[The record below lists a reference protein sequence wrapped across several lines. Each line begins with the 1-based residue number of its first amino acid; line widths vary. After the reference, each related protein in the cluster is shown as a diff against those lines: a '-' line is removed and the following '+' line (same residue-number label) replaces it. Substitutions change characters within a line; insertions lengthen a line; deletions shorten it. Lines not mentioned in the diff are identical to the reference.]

1 MRGPY
6 KIVLEKNLSSADC
19 KQRPQFVGLKG
30 GGGWGVTLGD
40 FLTVF
45 SLQASDDLTWL
56 TLAFSALGT
65 KIFDPTGFLHF

>member
-30 GGGWGVTLGD
+30 GGGGGVSHLVIFSQYFLSKPVMISLG
-40 FLTVF
+40 
-45 SLQASDDLTWL
+45 
-56 TLAFSALGT
+56 
-65 KIFDPTGFLHF
+65 